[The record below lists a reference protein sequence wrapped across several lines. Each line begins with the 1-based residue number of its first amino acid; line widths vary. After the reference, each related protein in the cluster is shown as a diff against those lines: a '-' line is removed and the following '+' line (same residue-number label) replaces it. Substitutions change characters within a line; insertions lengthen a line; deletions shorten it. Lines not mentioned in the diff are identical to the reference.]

1 MIVQSF
7 ILIHIV
13 NCSMYNTC
21 KCSCCFRVKRLLSQL
36 IELYPD
42 IFELVNSQGVVQ
54 EAISLCQIA
63 SITITS

>member
-1 MIVQSF
+1 
-7 ILIHIV
+7 
-13 NCSMYNTC
+13 MYNTC
-21 KCSCCFRVKRLLSQL
+21 KCSFSCTVKRLLSQL

-42 IFELVNSQGVVQ
+42 ILELVNSQGVVK

>member
-1 MIVQSF
+1 
-7 ILIHIV
+7 
-13 NCSMYNTC
+13 MYNTW

-42 IFELVNSQGVVQ
+42 ILELVNSQRVVQ